1 MLLFLLKYWKPIAFG
16 LFLLALTAGSYFK
29 GRADANSNCAVK
41 IAAME
46 AASQKIKDAEAA
58 KAQKAAQ
65 SLEQDNANAQ
75 VETKARERIITKVVT
90 HTIYARDCWDASGLS
105 IAQSALAG
113 PRSTPAKP
121 DKPLP

>member
-46 AASQKIKDAEAA
+46 AASQKIKDTEAA

-75 VETKARERIITKVVT
+75 VETKAREKVITKVVT
-90 HTIYARDCWDASGLS
+90 HTIYSRECFDNAGRLLVNDALTNK
-105 IAQSALAG
+105 SA
-113 PRSTPAKP
+113 TPAKP

>member
-1 MLLFLLKYWKPIAFG
+1 MLILLKYWKPIAFG

-46 AASQKIKDAEAA
+46 AASQEIKDAEAA
-58 KAQKAAQ
+58 KAQKAATT
-65 SLEQDNANAQ
+65 LEQDNANAQ
-75 VETKARERIITKVVT
+75 VESKAREKVITKVVT
-90 HTIYARDCWDASGLS
+90 RVVYARDCWDADGLS

-113 PRSTPAKP
+113 PRATPAKP